1 MNFRA
6 DCFFQTVSSFFFI
19 VYFQSFR
26 YYSIMK
32 IYLASGNKHKKKE
45 MAELFPEHTIVIPSD
60 ENIAFDPEETGTTFY
75 ENSIIKAK
83 ALYDIVHCPVIAD
96 DSGICVDGLNSA
108 PGIYSSRYAGPNFM
122 QGKPDGTKISQEEQN
137 IFLIEQL
144 NEAIAKNELPKGA
157 YLNGNR
163 SCHYTCAIV
172 LYLGPDRLFVAQ
184 ETFEGTLIESIEKQ
198 AGSGGFGYDPIVF
211 LPELNKTVAQIS
223 AEEKHAISHRGKAL
237 RALQKII
244 EKL

>member
-1 MNFRA
+1 MN
-6 DCFFQTVSSFFFI
+6 
-19 VYFQSFR
+19 
-26 YYSIMK
+26 MK
-32 IYLASGNKHKKKE
+32 IYLATSNQNKKREIQEIFNQHQILTPKDVGIE
-45 MAELFPEHTIVIPSD
+45 
-60 ENIAFDPEETGTTFY
+60 FDPDETGTTFY
-75 ENSIIKAK
+75 ENSLIKAK
-83 ALYDIVHCPVIAD
+83 ALYEIVKCPVIAD
-96 DSGICVDGLNSA
+96 DSGICVDALNGA

-122 QGKPDGTKISQEEQN
+122 QGKPDGTKITQEEQN
-137 IFLIEQL
+137 SFLIEQL
-144 NEAIAKNELPKGA
+144 NEAIAKNKLPKGE

-163 SCHYTCAIV
+163 SCHYTCAMV

-237 RALQKII
+237 RDLQKII